1 MESHL
6 PTGLNEKKKSHKFMH
21 DLTIPRFDTL
31 LISEVFILVRH
42 LEVTVHLENS
52 IEKSNGK
59 MDKNTLKRKNTEIK
73 SMDKAA
79 SQQ

>member
-21 DLTIPRFDTL
+21 DLIPRFDTL
-31 LISEVFILVRH
+31 LISEVFILVRY